1 MSDKETFQTAIEEQL
16 EKWKTQ
22 IDLHSQKL
30 DELKLKAENLEA
42 EAKLQYLEQIKEL
55 EVKIE
60 DVKSKM
66 GEGEHRLA
74 TIKDAGEEAWEEVKA
89 GSQNAWE
96 NMALGVNNAWKEVRS
111 SFDLASSKIQ
121 DRISKK

>member
-1 MSDKETFQTAIEEQL
+1 MSDKETFQMEIEEQL
-16 EKWKTQ
+16 EKWKSQ
-22 IDLHSQKL
+22 IDSHSQKL
-30 DELKLKAENLEA
+30 HELKLRAEKLEA

-74 TIKDAGEEAWEEVKA
+74 TIKDAGEEAWDEVKT

-96 NMALGVNNAWKEVRS
+96 DMVRGVNKGWDEVRS
-111 SFDLASSKIQ
+111 SFELASSKIR
-121 DRISKK
+121 DGISKK